1 MPDLRAI
8 SRNRGLAVLLAAG
21 WLAGSGAARAAVV
34 YQVQEMP
41 GEVVGAWDV
50 NILADD
56 VHFAAPTILS
66 QVRIRLAIAG
76 AQECKLW
83 LFDGLN
89 RPPLHVATFTN
100 VPAAS
105 PYDVSTYD
113 FDMDVQVPRD
123 LYVGFSAQGDGWTN
137 TWSDYWSR
145 GTNRVVGAAGT
156 PGQYYYGPVSGGQLT
171 TAYAAGDVSFG
182 CLQIHAVPARIDA
195 VAVATGQVQLAVT
208 ALPIR
213 GTNAVET
220 AAAASSTDW
229 IELETLPAGVSNH
242 VWTTNAAAAA
252 AFFRIK
258 TR

>member
-1 MPDLRAI
+1 MPVFRAI
-8 SRNRGLAVLLAAG
+8 PRKRGLAALLAAG

-123 LYVGFSAQGDGWTN
+123 LYVGFSAQGGGWTN
-137 TWSDYWSR
+137 TLSDYWSR
-145 GTNRVVGAAGT
+145 GTNLVVGVAGT

-171 TAYAAGDVSFG
+171 TAYAADGVSFG
-182 CLQIHAVPARIDA
+182 CLQIHAVPARIDEVT
-195 VAVATGQVQLAVT
+195 VAADQVQLAIS
-208 ALPIR
+208 ALPIH
-213 GTNAVET
+213 GSNV
-220 AAAASSTDW
+220 
-229 IELETLPAGVSNH
+229 LESAPDAGGAWTEQEPLPAGAASH